1 MGMYTG
7 LRGQVTLK
15 PEVAKLMGEWYDDDI
30 ISEAVAEHFEWNVW
44 NYVAKSLSNDK
55 IAEFAQMSRSSFIPN
70 GAVCY
75 MPPDWEFQ
83 REIVQNVLYFCCS
96 LKNYCGTIDA
106 FIQLLPEIATAWDLE
121 ELYEEDTESTFHKNI
136 E

>member
-7 LRGQVTLK
+7 LRGNIVLK
-15 PEVAKLMGEWYDDDI
+15 PEVAELMVEWYDDDI
-30 ISEAVAEHFEWNVW
+30 ISDEAAKLFDWNVW
-44 NYVAKSLSNDK
+44 NYVASNLSNEK
-55 IAEFAQMSRSSFIPN
+55 VASFAQMSRSSFIPN

-83 REIVQNVLYFCCS
+83 NNIRHGVLYFCCS
-96 LKNYCGTIDA
+96 LKNYCGTIDK
-106 FIQLLPEIATAWDLE
+106 FIELLPEIATAWDLE
-121 ELYEEDTESTFHKNI
+121 ELYEENTESIFHKNI